1 MLILTRLTVVHL
13 KDKYGKKSK
22 GFVEVLNSN
31 GGWLGNK

>member
-22 GFVEVLNSN
+22 GFVEVYSN
-31 GGWLGNK
+31 GGWLGDN